1 MCLSFGFNSYQLIAY
16 LVSLHPQSFP
26 CLLSSDSLK
35 QITDIKSFL
44 WYFTE
49 CRLVVSNSL
58 RPHGLYSPWNFL
70 DQNTG
75 VGSPSLLQGIFPAQ
89 GLNPGLPHC
98 RQIHYQL
105 SHQGSPICKVGLQQ
119 KFFILSCSNAFVYMA
134 TAFSFILFF
143 NFLVLGLPWVL
154 IAMHGL
160 SLVVASGRHF
170 LLQCSGF
177 LL

>member
-105 SHQGSPICKVGLQQ
+105 SHQGSPRILEWVAHPFSSGSSQPRNRAGVSCIAGE
-119 KFFILSCSNAFVYMA
+119 FFA
-134 TAFSFILFF
+134 
-143 NFLVLGLPWVL
+143 
-154 IAMHGL
+154 
-160 SLVVASGRHF
+160 R
-170 LLQCSGF
+170 
-177 LL
+177 